1 MVYLIL
7 RLPAGNHSAAHQGEK
22 LAVHTISQ
30 FQSMGVADIQ
40 APVTAPVNINHHLLS
55 FGVFAADVKRSAAIA
70 VTVTGQRLDT
80 GRHFKRWGTA
90 PIFYDAYGKSKY
102 RLHD

>member
-7 RLPAGNHSAAHQGEK
+7 RLPAGNQSVAHRGEK
-22 LAVHTISQ
+22 LAAHTISQ
-30 FQSMGVADIQ
+30 LQGMGIADIQ
-40 APVTAPVNINHHLLS
+40 APSLPVNINHHLLS
-55 FGVFAADVKRSAAIA
+55 FGVFAADVKRSAANA

-90 PIFYDAYGKSKY
+90 PIFYVAYGKSKY